1 MIAFSAVFLALA
13 VLLFGLAYLIGVRG
27 YLGLLAG
34 YDPRRVSD
42 PKGLARLAGVNL
54 TIMAFASLAMCLA
67 AFLAPQRI
75 DLLAIAYVAVVLGSV
90 ALMIAQASRYTRT

>member
-1 MIAFSAVFLALA
+1 MFLAVA
-13 VLLFGLAYLIGVRG
+13 ALLFGLAYLIGVRG
-27 YLGLLAG
+27 YLRLLAG

-54 TIMAFASLAMCLA
+54 TIMALASLAMSLGA
-67 AFLAPQRI
+67 VLAPQRI

-90 ALMIAQASRYTRT
+90 ALMIARASRYTRT